1 MKAPNNWRMQL
12 RRSAPA
18 RHCGAKR
25 QTYKAELR
33 RGLGQQMVVDM
44 PTHFDTRHPKK
55 PGSRIWFTRIGSG
68 LLIAERPKGPRGNRR
83 FSSRLVRTHV
93 PFRLVM
99 QYRREERDVHLGL
112 GR

>member
-1 MKAPNNWRMQL
+1 MKAPNNWRMQI
-12 RRSAPA
+12 RKSAPA
-18 RHCGAKR
+18 RHCGAKP
-25 QTYKAELR
+25 QTFKAELR
-33 RGLGQQMVVDM
+33 QGLGQHMVVDM
-44 PTHFDTRHPKK
+44 PKLFDTRHLQK